1 MEKSQWTQSMK
12 LLSRKLS
19 EYLPKKHL
27 YSPSNPILFMSD
39 GKNLRFLYS
48 YDQIKKVAYTSDSSM
63 EKYDYMSICEIY
75 YEGWGII
82 DREKAYNMLV
92 PISFE
97 MPF

>member
-1 MEKSQWTQSMK
+1 M
-12 LLSRKLS
+12 
-19 EYLPKKHL
+19 
-27 YSPSNPILFMSD
+27 
-39 GKNLRFLYS
+39 
-48 YDQIKKVAYTSDSSM
+48 IKKIHMTF

-75 YEGWGII
+75 YEGWEII

>member
-1 MEKSQWTQSMK
+1 MVKSQWTQSMK

-19 EYLPKKHL
+19 EYLTKKHL
-27 YSPSNPILFMSD
+27 YRPSNPIPYRSD

-48 YDQIKKVAYTSDSSM
+48 YNQIKKVAYTSDSSM

-75 YEGWGII
+75 YEGWEII

>member
-1 MEKSQWTQSMK
+1 MK

-27 YSPSNPILFMSD
+27 YRPSNPILFMSD

-75 YEGWGII
+75 YKGWEII

>member
-1 MEKSQWTQSMK
+1 MK
-12 LLSRKLS
+12 LLSHKLS

-27 YSPSNPILFMSD
+27 YRPSNPILFISD

-75 YEGWGII
+75 YKGWEII

>member
-1 MEKSQWTQSMK
+1 MSILSGFLKTKKYRKTNDGYKLQSEWTSA
-12 LLSRKLS
+12 STV
-19 EYLPKKHL
+19 E
-27 YSPSNPILFMSD
+27 MSD

-75 YEGWGII
+75 YKGWEII